1 MSAQIIERGGEPE
14 YAVLPYAEYLRLI
27 EDAEMLSDI
36 RAYDHAKAVLA
47 RGEDELVPA
56 EVVDRLLDDD
66 NPIRVWREY
75 RGLTQAQLAK
85 AAGITVSTISY
96 IESGTRKPSID
107 VIKSIAVKLRVDVD
121 ELV

>member
-14 YAVLPYAEYLRLI
+14 YAVLPYAEYLRLV

-36 RAYDHAKAVLA
+36 RSYDHAKAALA
-47 RGEDELVPA
+47 RGDDELAPA
-56 EVVDRLLDDD
+56 EVVNRLLDDD
-66 NPIRVWREY
+66 NPVRVWREY

-96 IESGTRKPSID
+96 IESGARKPS
-107 VIKSIAVKLRVDVD
+107 VEVLKSIAATLRVDVD